1 MKKLMVL
8 ALVIVVV
15 GVGVMLNVEA
25 VPTVPPIPSV
35 TPPPTNPPTEPPSGG
50 GGLKSPP
57 VEGMQK
63 FEVISAEE
71 IMEGYAGS
79 SIDYN
84 LKVIQKGY
92 PNLEVNLTAEVPD
105 KWKASFSKNDF
116 ILKADDAVELR
127 LSLSPPETISA
138 ERHEIKIHAV
148 GKGEEE
154 SVEVEDSV
162 TVTAMT
168 YLIDIGVT
176 NLQFTPL
183 NPQVGESVTI
193 SVTAVN
199 FTQRAISNAV
209 VEFLVNSTLAS
220 RQTVSLDGGV
230 SQPVTFGW
238 RAESGTFNLVV
249 RAQAAGDNNRK
260 NDSISQRITLGET
273 ATQAD
278 SLFNQGLSLF
288 AQGKYAQGQNL
299 FSNAAI
305 RYTEAGNSEKAMQA
319 TQYEELCSSYV
330 TAQNSMSQGDS
341 AFNAGDFEMAAQY
354 YTQARDTY
362 GEIGDAQ
369 MQNQAQEKL
378 DSALASKGFPID
390 IKYVGIS
397 VAAVAVIALVTLLI
411 SRRRGRPTRPVKSSA
426 SRFRLEEPESEAP
439 PPSISKPVST
449 SAREAAPAR
458 DISPAELVQFHQKT
472 EDALSR
478 FSKSYIRS
486 NLQQAM
492 RIYLSL
498 EGEKKQLPRGRDL
511 ELERIINANLKELEH
526 RIFGTF

>member
-8 ALVIVVV
+8 ALVMVVV

-25 VPTVPPIPSV
+25 VPTVPPIPSIS
-35 TPPPTNPPTEPPSGG
+35 PTNPPVTEPPPDGG
-50 GGLKSPP
+50 GPKTPA
-57 VEGMQK
+57 VEGLQK

-92 PNLEVNLTAEVPD
+92 PNLTVNLTAEVPD

-116 ILKADDAVELR
+116 VLKADEAVELQ

-138 ERHEIKIHAV
+138 EQHEIKIHAT

-168 YLIDIGVT
+168 YLIDVGLT
-176 NLQFTPL
+176 NFQLAPA

-199 FTQRAISNAV
+199 FTQRAISNVV
-209 VEFLVNSTLAS
+209 VELVVNSTLAS
-220 RQTVSLDGGV
+220 RQTIDLDGGV
-230 SQPVTFGW
+230 SQPMTFGW
-238 RAESGTFNLVV
+238 RAESGTSSLVV
-249 RAQAAGDNNRK
+249 RAQATGDNNHK
-260 NDSISQRITLGET
+260 NDSVSQKITLGET
-273 ATQAD
+273 TSQAD

-288 AQGKYAQGQNL
+288 AQGKYAQAQSL
-299 FSNAAI
+299 FSNATI
-305 RYTEAGNSEKAMQA
+305 RYTEAGNGEGAMQA
-319 TQYEELCSSYV
+319 SQYEELCSSYV
-330 TAQNSMSQGDS
+330 YAQELMNQGDTAS
-341 AFNAGDFEMAAQY
+341 NAGSFETAAQY
-354 YTQARDTY
+354 YTQARDKY
-362 GEIGDAQ
+362 GEIGDTQ
-369 MQNQAQEKL
+369 MQSAAQEKL
-378 DSALASKGFPID
+378 DNALASTGFSID
-390 IKYVGIS
+390 MKYVGIS
-397 VAAVAVIALVTLLI
+397 VAAVAAIALVTLLI
-411 SRRRGRPTRPVKSSA
+411 SRRRGRPMRPVEPST
-426 SRFRLEEPESEAP
+426 SRFRLEEPEEAPSP
-439 PPSISKPVST
+439 PPSISRPVST

-458 DISPAELVQFHQKT
+458 DMSPAELVQFHQKT

-492 RIYLSL
+492 RVYLSL

>member
-8 ALVIVVV
+8 ALVMVVV

-25 VPTVPPIPSV
+25 VPTVPPIPSIS
-35 TPPPTNPPTEPPSGG
+35 PTNPPATEPPSDGG
-50 GGLKSPP
+50 GIKTPT
-57 VEGMQK
+57 VEGLQK

-92 PNLEVNLTAEVPD
+92 PNLTVTLTAEVPD

-116 ILKADDAVELR
+116 ILKADDAVELQ
-127 LSLSPPETISA
+127 LSLSLPETISA
-138 ERHEIKIHAV
+138 EQHEIKIHAT
-148 GKGEEE
+148 GKGEEKT
-154 SVEVEDSV
+154 VEVEDSV

-168 YLIDIGVT
+168 YLVDVGLT
-176 NLQFTPL
+176 NFQLTPP

-199 FTQRAISNAV
+199 FTQRAISNVV
-209 VEFLVNSTLAS
+209 VELVVNSTLAS
-220 RQTVSLDGGV
+220 RQTIDLDGGI
-230 SQPVTFGW
+230 SQPMTFGW

-249 RAQAAGDNNRK
+249 RAQASGDNNRK
-260 NDSISQRITLGET
+260 NDSVSQRITLGE
-273 ATQAD
+273 ATGQAD
-278 SLFNQGLSLF
+278 SLFSQGLSLF
-288 AQGKYAQGQNL
+288 TQGKYTQAQSL

-305 RYTEAGNSEKAMQA
+305 RYVEVGDSERAMQA

-330 TAQNSMSQGDS
+330 NAQNLMSQGDS

-354 YTQARDTY
+354 YTQARDKY
-362 GEIGDAQ
+362 MEIGDTDLQSA
-369 MQNQAQEKL
+369 AQEKL
-378 DSALASKGFPID
+378 DNALASTGFPID
-390 IKYVGIS
+390 MKYVGIS

-411 SRRRGRPTRPVKSSA
+411 SRRRGRPMRPVESSA

-439 PPSISKPVST
+439 APPSSRPVST

-458 DISPAELVQFHQKT
+458 DVSPAELVQFHQKT

-478 FSKSYIRS
+478 FSKSYIRG

-492 RIYLSL
+492 RVYLSL